1 MKISIIRGGFLN
13 PFELQNYYPL
23 SKKHNIQAISSLKPL
38 NSQIKLPL
46 KKLLSPTDLPYSP
59 CIYPILNRILKDAHY
74 LFGLEAA
81 IAGSDIA
88 HVAETYYHYTL
99 QAINAKR
106 KGLVKKVVSTVW
118 EVIPFNNESLRGR
131 QGIKNIARK
140 EIDHF
145 ITHTKLAK
153 DTLIKEGVPA
163 KKITTIPLGVN
174 LNRFK
179 PKSSSS
185 KASKNLTILF
195 VGRLEESKGV
205 HNLLNAFL
213 KLHKTIPNL
222 KLNLVG
228 QGTLKEKITTHKSIT
243 LKTISYNHIHQE
255 YQKADIFCL
264 PSQPTKTWQEQYGM
278 VLVEAMASGLPIIT
292 TDTGAIKEVCG
303 SAAIY
308 TNISS
313 QAIYQSLKDLILSPK
328 KRANL
333 KKISRRRA
341 LSRYNCLHTFKKIEK
356 IYKQQLK

>member
-13 PFELQNYYPL
+13 PFELQNYYPF

-59 CIYPILNRILKDAHY
+59 YLYPILNRLLKDAHH
-74 LFGLEAA
+74 LFGLEAV

-99 QAINAKR
+99 QAIKAKR

-131 QGIKNIARK
+131 QGIKAIARK

-145 ITHTKLAK
+145 ITHTELAK
-153 DTLIKEGVPA
+153 DTLVKEGVSA

-179 PKSSSS
+179 PRNSNS
-185 KASKNLTILF
+185 KKTKDLTILF
-195 VGRLEESKGV
+195 IGRLEESKGV
-205 HNLLNAFL
+205 QNLLQAFL
-213 KLHKTIPNL
+213 KLNKTIPNL
-222 KLNLVG
+222 NLNLVG
-228 QGTLKEKITTHKSIT
+228 QGTLKEKITTHKNIN
-243 LKTISYNHIHQE
+243 LKTVPYNKIHQE

-264 PSQPTKTWQEQYGM
+264 PSQATSTWQEQYGM

-308 TNISS
+308 TTGSAQS
-313 QAIYQSLKDLILSPK
+313 IYQSLKDLILSPK
-328 KRANL
+328 KRAIL
-333 KKISRRRA
+333 KKNSRQRA
-341 LSRYNCLHTFKKIEK
+341 LSRYNCLHTSKKIEK